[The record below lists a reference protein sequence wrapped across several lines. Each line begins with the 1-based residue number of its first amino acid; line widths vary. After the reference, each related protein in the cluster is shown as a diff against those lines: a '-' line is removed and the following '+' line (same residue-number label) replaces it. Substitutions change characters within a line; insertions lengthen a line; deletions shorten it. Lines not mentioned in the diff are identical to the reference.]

1 MSVKNAMN
9 CVDKEGTLFAV
20 FNGVGYYGN
29 NSKLVIT
36 EVPENVKNGMYN
48 KKLFSELGEFEL
60 ERELEPGYTSY
71 INHVEFIRDE
81 FVKWDIEKNKLNFL
95 LSTVSEDET
104 RFLMNG
110 IYFDCENIVSTDGRR
125 LIYTE
130 NQNINRN
137 CIASCFRCK
146 KLWAQAKE
154 IYIGLKCSKLVF
166 SDCTFYIEHIDGQ
179 FPNYKKVTPEFSNNY
194 TVIIPAKK
202 ELEYFLKKQ
211 KVINAKNPNVRY
223 ELKNKNNE
231 AESVM
236 FNVKYLLDIEKY
248 GIEKLSGQ
256 DNKKAFTGKFEGM
269 NIVIMPMMNE

>member
-9 CVDKEGTLFAV
+9 CVDKEGTLFTV
-20 FNGVGYYGN
+20 CNGVSYYGN
-29 NSKLVIT
+29 NSKLVTVEI
-36 EVPENVKNGMYN
+36 PENIKSGMYN

-60 ERELEPGYTSY
+60 ERELESSYTVDK
-71 INHVEFIRDE
+71 NHVEFINDE
-81 FVKWDIEKNKLNFL
+81 FIKWDIEKNKLNFL

-104 RFLMNG
+104 RFFMNG
-110 IYFDCENIVSTDGRR
+110 INFDCENIVSTDGRR

-130 NQNINRN
+130 NKNINRN
-137 CIASCFRCK
+137 CIASCFKCK

-154 IYIGLKCSKLVF
+154 IYIGSKCTKLVF

-179 FPNYKKVTPEFSNNY
+179 FPMYKKVTPEFSDNY
-194 TVIIPAKK
+194 IVIIPAKK
-202 ELEYFLKKQ
+202 ELEHFLKKQ
-211 KVINAKNPNVRY
+211 KIINPKDPEVRY

-231 AESVM
+231 SEFVF
-236 FNVKYLLDIEKY
+236 FNAKFLIDIEKY

-269 NIVIMPMMNE
+269 NIVIMPMNKE